1 MIFVKQSTAV
11 DVVIG
16 PFVDDTDGKTAETAL
31 TLSQA
36 DCQLM
41 KNGGA
46 AAQKNDATS
55 ATHLANGHY
64 KVPLNT
70 TDTGTLGVLRLS
82 IHETGALP
90 CFIDMMV
97 MPANVWDS
105 LFGADYLQ
113 IDAAQWLGQTIAAV
127 DTNGYPKVTVKS
139 GTGTGEISLTSGI
152 ASVNATQISGD
163 SVAADNA
170 EAFFDGTGYA
180 GTNNVIPT
188 VTTATNVTTVN
199 GLAANVVTAASLAA
213 DAGAEIADAVWDEAR
228 AGHVA
233 AGSFGEGVASVQGNV
248 TGNVAGSVGSVTGA
262 VGSVTGAVGSVTGNV
277 GGNVVGSVASVTGAV
292 GSVTGAVGSVTGN
305 VGGNVVGSV
314 ASVTGAVGSVTGSV
328 GSVVAGVT
336 VSSISAN
343 VVTASALATDAV
355 SEITAALLAS
365 GDVDGYSVEDCLKVI
380 LAMAAGKLTTGVSS
394 AVFRAADDSKDRIT
408 ATVDA
413 DGNRTAVTLDATG

>member
-46 AAQKNDATS
+46 AAQKNDATA
-55 ATHLANGHY
+55 ATHLANGQY

-70 TDTGTLGVLRLS
+70 TDTNTLGVTRLS

-90 CFIDMMV
+90 CFLDMMV

-113 IDAAQWLGQTIAAV
+113 VDAAQWLGQTIAAA

-163 SVAADNA
+163 SVAADNL
-170 EAFFDGTGYA
+170 EAMLDGTG
-180 GTNNVIPT
+180 GVTL
-188 VTTATNVTTVN
+188 TTA
-199 GLAANVVTAASLAA
+199 L
-213 DAGAEIADAVWDEAR
+213 
-228 AGHVA
+228 
-233 AGSFGEGVASVQGNV
+233 
-248 TGNVAGSVGSVTGA
+248 TGNITGNLSGSVGSVTGAVGSVAGA

-277 GGNVVGSVASVTGAV
+277 GGNVVGSVASVTGNVGGNVVGSV
-292 GSVTGAVGSVTGN
+292 GSVTGAVGSVTG
-305 VGGNVVGSV
+305 
-314 ASVTGAVGSVTGSV
+314 AVGSVS
-328 GSVVAGVT
+328 AGGIAAATFAAGAVD
-336 VSSISAN
+336 
-343 VVTASALATDAV
+343 ASALATDAV
-355 SEITAALLAS
+355 TEIVNA
-365 GDVDGYSVEDCLKVI
+365 V
-380 LAMAAGKLTTGVSS
+380 LTTAMTESYNTDG
-394 AVFRAADDSKDRIT
+394 AAPTVAQALMGIMQRVTEFSISGTTIT
-408 ATVDA
+408 VKKL
-413 DGNRTAVTLDATG
+413 DGSTTAMTLTLDSATTPTSSTRAT